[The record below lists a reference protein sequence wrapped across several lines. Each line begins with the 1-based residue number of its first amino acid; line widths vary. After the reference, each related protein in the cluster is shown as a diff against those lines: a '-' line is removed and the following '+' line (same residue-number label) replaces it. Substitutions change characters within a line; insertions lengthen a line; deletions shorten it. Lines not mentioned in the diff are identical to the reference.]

1 MIIPV
6 RQQELVHIWFN
17 LNLQCETFELIFD
30 EDVPEKSPILDVEW
44 FILNKR

>member
-17 LNLQCETFELIFD
+17 LNLQCETFELVFN
-30 EDVPEKSPILDVEW
+30 EDVLGKSPILDVER